1 MKNEEDGKWISRQF
15 VGLENLHPLKFISS
29 SLCQVQL
36 RGFYIEILSTQ
47 VFGFSCGLP
56 NDIQLIIEIKE
67 Y

>member
-36 RGFYIEILSTQ
+36 RGFYIEILSI
-47 VFGFSCGLP
+47 P
-56 NDIQLIIEIKE
+56 NDIQLTIEIKE